1 MRDVLII
8 GAGHN
13 GLVAAFYLA
22 RAGFKPLVLEA
33 REVAGGC
40 VANEA
45 FAPGFVAPLANA
57 IGPLR
62 ASVIRDMGFARRV
75 QFTQPDPHLVTLAP
89 GRHALALSSDVSRT
103 AEGIRS

>member
-1 MRDVLII
+1 MRDILII

-22 RAGFKPLVLEA
+22 KAGFKPLVLEA
-33 REVAGGC
+33 RGVAGGC

-57 IGPLR
+57 VGPLR
-62 ASVIRDMGFARRV
+62 ASVVRDMGLSRRV
-75 QFTQPDPHLVTLAP
+75 QFTQPDPHLVNLAP
-89 GRHALALSSDVSRT
+89 TRHALALSSDLART